1 MDDFLFEGL
10 ESRAKLPIFVG
21 YLCAYMCAR
30 WMNRVKFTTMT
41 TEKLNSVP
49 EEQVGVAEDAKMV
62 ATQESAPQEEN
73 SGADN
78 EEVTPETES
87 VSFDEEDAA
96 LAAEAP
102 EFTLEND
109 EMGEDEAE
117 THSRLADSLADVAEM
132 SKGEIVDYFATL
144 LENRPVQTLRYDV
157 EAVKV
162 AFYKKHRAEVNTLK
176 AKFVEEGGLEEEF
189 VAPAD
194 SDEIRLKELYALYR
208 THREEYMASL
218 EKSKEES
225 LKVKLQIIEELKA
238 LIDAGETVGQT
249 FQTFR
254 QLQQR
259 WKEAGVVP
267 QAHVKEVW
275 ETYNL
280 HVENFYNFVK
290 INKELRDLDL
300 QRNLEA
306 KVALC
311 EAAEALAGEQSVVVA
326 FRKLQD
332 LHEQWRE
339 VGPVAVE
346 HKDSIWERFKEASSR
361 INRQHQE
368 YFEGIKEEQKKNL
381 TLKTELCERAEA
393 LTSEILTTRK
403 EWNKA
408 SDRLIE
414 IQKVWKTIGFAPKKD
429 NTKIYERFRSA
440 CDRFF
445 ELKRGFYEGIKSE
458 MEHNL
463 QLKLEICEAAEAIK
477 ESEQWKKSA
486 DELIALQKRWKEIGP
501 VSRRHSDAVWK
512 RFRAACDYFFARKS
526 EHFASVDAVQGENL
540 AKKNALLAEI
550 ENYDIIGGSIENIKE
565 FQRRWS
571 DIGYVPIKEK
581 EALQKRYR
589 EAIDRL
595 FAALRS
601 GDRERGAERFR
612 NKISAMKGNGGRLR
626 SERERL
632 YNKVKQLEADIATL
646 ENNIGFFARSKGAE
660 ALIRDVENKIE
671 RAKQEMA
678 ATIEKI
684 QVIDNEQENN

>member
-1 MDDFLFEGL
+1 
-10 ESRAKLPIFVG
+10 
-21 YLCAYMCAR
+21 
-30 WMNRVKFTTMT
+30 MT

-49 EEQVGVAEDAKMV
+49 EEQVGVAEDAKDV
-62 ATQESAPQEEN
+62 ATQESAVPAVEDSGVEREE
-73 SGADN
+73 SA
-78 EEVTPETES
+78 PETES
-87 VSFDEEDAA
+87 VSFEDEDAV

-102 EFTLEND
+102 EFRLEND
-109 EMGEDEAE
+109 EMGEDETE
-117 THSRLADSLADVAEM
+117 TRDRLADSLADMAEM
-132 SKGEIVDYFATL
+132 SKSEVVEYFAGL
-144 LENRPVQTLRYDV
+144 LESKPVNTLRYDV

-162 AFYKKHRAEVNTLK
+162 AFYKKHRAEVATLK
-176 AKFVEEGGLEEEF
+176 AQFVEAGGAEEEF
-189 VAPAD
+189 KAPAD
-194 SDEIRLKELYALYR
+194 NDEIRLKELYGVYR
-208 THREEYMASL
+208 TRREEYMASL
-218 EKSKEES
+218 EKNKEEN

-267 QAHVKEVW
+267 QTHVKEVW

-306 KVALC
+306 KTALC
-311 EAAEALAGEQSVVVA
+311 EAAEVLAGESSIVAA
-326 FRKLQD
+326 FRKLQE

-339 VGPVAVE
+339 VGPVANE
-346 HKDSIWERFKEASSR
+346 HKESIWERFKEASSR

-381 TLKTELCERAEA
+381 ALKTELCERAEA
-393 LTSEILTTRK
+393 LCEEILTSRK

-408 SDRLIE
+408 SERLIE

-429 NTKIYERFRSA
+429 NAKIYERFRSA

-445 ELKRGFYEGIKSE
+445 ELKRGFYEGVKSE

-477 ESEQWKKSA
+477 DSEQWKKSA

-512 RFRAACDYFFARKS
+512 RFRAACDHFFARKS
-526 EHFASVDAVQGENL
+526 EHFASVDAVHADNL
-540 AKKNALLAEI
+540 AKKNALIEEI
-550 ENYDIIGGSIENIKE
+550 ESYDISGGNIENIKE

-571 DIGYVPIKEK
+571 EIGHVPIKEK
-581 EALQKRYR
+581 DALQKRYR

-595 FAALRS
+595 FATLRN

-612 NKISAMKGNGGRLR
+612 NKISTMKNNGGKLR
-626 SERERL
+626 TERDRL

-660 ALIRDVENKIE
+660 ALIRDVENKIA

-678 ATIEKI
+678 DTIEKI
-684 QVIDNEQENN
+684 QLIDKEQEND

>member
-1 MDDFLFEGL
+1 
-10 ESRAKLPIFVG
+10 
-21 YLCAYMCAR
+21 
-30 WMNRVKFTTMT
+30 MT

-49 EEQVGVAEDAKMV
+49 EEQVGVAEDAKDV
-62 ATQESAPQEEN
+62 ATQESVAPAVEDSGVEREE
-73 SGADN
+73 SA
-78 EEVTPETES
+78 PETDS
-87 VSFDEEDAA
+87 VSFEDEDAV

-102 EFTLEND
+102 EFRLEND
-109 EMGEDEAE
+109 EMGEDETE
-117 THSRLADSLADVAEM
+117 TRDRLADSLADMAEM
-132 SKGEIVDYFATL
+132 SKSEVVEYFAGL
-144 LENRPVQTLRYDV
+144 LESKPVNTLRYDV

-162 AFYKKHRAEVNTLK
+162 AFYKKHRAEVATLK
-176 AKFVEEGGLEEEF
+176 AQFVEAGGAEEEF
-189 VAPAD
+189 KAPAD
-194 SDEIRLKELYALYR
+194 NDEIRLKELYGVYR
-208 THREEYMASL
+208 TRREEYMASL
-218 EKSKEES
+218 EKSKEEN

-267 QAHVKEVW
+267 QTHVKEVW

-306 KVALC
+306 KTALC
-311 EAAEALAGEQSVVVA
+311 EAAEALAGESSIVAA
-326 FRKLQD
+326 FRKLQE

-339 VGPVAVE
+339 VGPVANE
-346 HKDSIWERFKEASSR
+346 HKESIWERFKEASSR

-381 TLKTELCERAEA
+381 ALKTELCERAEA
-393 LTSEILTTRK
+393 LCEEILTSRK

-408 SDRLIE
+408 SERLIE

-429 NTKIYERFRSA
+429 NAKIYERFRSA

-445 ELKRGFYEGIKSE
+445 ELKRGFYEGVKSE

-477 ESEQWKKSA
+477 DSEQWKKSA

-512 RFRAACDYFFARKS
+512 RFRAACDHFFARKS
-526 EHFASVDAVQGENL
+526 EHFASVDAVHADNL
-540 AKKNALLAEI
+540 AKKNTLIEEI
-550 ENYDIIGGSIENIKE
+550 ENYDISGGNIENIKE

-571 DIGYVPIKEK
+571 EIGHVPIKEK
-581 EALQKRYR
+581 DALQKRYR

-595 FAALRS
+595 FATLRN

-612 NKISAMKGNGGRLR
+612 NKISTMKNNGGKLR
-626 SERERL
+626 TERDRL

-660 ALIRDVENKIE
+660 ALIRDVENKIA

-678 ATIEKI
+678 DTIEKI
-684 QVIDNEQENN
+684 QLIDKEQEND

>member
-1 MDDFLFEGL
+1 
-10 ESRAKLPIFVG
+10 
-21 YLCAYMCAR
+21 
-30 WMNRVKFTTMT
+30 MT

-49 EEQVGVAEDAKMV
+49 EEQVGNAEDAKMV
-62 ATQESAPQEEN
+62 ATQEIAP
-73 SGADN
+73 
-78 EEVTPETES
+78 EVEKSDVEKEGVEPETE
-87 VSFDEEDAA
+87 VVNFDEEDAA

-102 EFTLEND
+102 EFKLEND
-109 EMGEDEAE
+109 EMATDDAE
-117 THSRLADSLADVAEM
+117 SHDRLASSLANLAEM
-132 SKGEIVDYFATL
+132 GKSEIVEYFAGL
-144 LENRPVQTLRYDV
+144 LESKPVHTLRYDV

-162 AFYKKHRAEVNTLK
+162 AFYKKHRAEVDVLK
-176 AKFVEEGGLEEEF
+176 ARFVEEGGAAEEF
-189 VAPAD
+189 AAPVD
-194 SDEIRLKELYALYR
+194 GDEVRLKELYGIYR
-208 THREEYMASL
+208 TRREEYMASL
-218 EKSKEES
+218 EKNKEEN

-238 LIDAGETVGQT
+238 LVEAGDTAGQS

-267 QAHVKEVW
+267 QNHVKEIW

-280 HVENFYNFVK
+280 HVENFYNVVK

-311 EAAEALAGEQSVVVA
+311 EAAEALAGEESIVAA

-346 HKDSIWERFKEASSR
+346 HKDAIWERFKEASSR

-381 TLKTELCERAEA
+381 ALKTELCERAEA
-393 LTSEILTTRK
+393 LVGEMLTSRK

-408 SDRLIE
+408 SEKLIE

-429 NTKIYERFRSA
+429 NAKIYERFRKA
-440 CDRFF
+440 CDNFF
-445 ELKRGFYEGIKSE
+445 ELKRGFYEGIKTE

-477 ESEQWKKSA
+477 DSEQWKKSV
-486 DELIALQKRWKEIGP
+486 DELIALQKRWKDIGP

-512 RFRAACDYFFARKS
+512 RFRAACDHFFARKS
-526 EHFASVDAVQGENL
+526 EHFASVDAVHAENL
-540 AKKNALLAEI
+540 AKKNELLAEI
-550 ENYDIIGGSIENIKE
+550 EAYDITGGSIENIKE

-571 DIGYVPIKEK
+571 EIGYVPLKEK

-595 FAALRS
+595 FGVLRS

-612 NKISAMKGNGGRLR
+612 NKLNSMKGNGGKLR

-632 YNKVKQLEADIATL
+632 FNKVKQLESDIATL
-646 ENNIGFFARSKGAE
+646 ENNIGFFSRSKGAE
-660 ALIRDVENKIE
+660 ALIRDVEHKIE
-671 RAKQEMA
+671 RAKQDMA

-684 QVIDNEQENN
+684 HLIDQEQE

>member
-1 MDDFLFEGL
+1 
-10 ESRAKLPIFVG
+10 
-21 YLCAYMCAR
+21 
-30 WMNRVKFTTMT
+30 MT

-49 EEQVGVAEDAKMV
+49 EEQVGVAEDAKVV
-62 ATQESAPQEEN
+62 ATQESAPQVED

-78 EEVTPETES
+78 EEVAPEVEG
-87 VSFDEEDAA
+87 VNFEEEEAA

-102 EFTLEND
+102 EFKLEND
-109 EMGEDEAE
+109 EMGEDDDD

-132 SKGEIVDYFATL
+132 GKGELVDYFAGL
-144 LENRPVQTLRYDV
+144 LESRPVQTLRYDV

-162 AFYKKHRAEVNTLK
+162 AFYKKHRAEVAILK
-176 AKFVEEGGLEEEF
+176 AKFIEEGGVEENF

-194 SDEIRLKELYALYR
+194 NDEIRLKELYAIYR
-208 THREEYMASL
+208 ARREEYMASL
-218 EKSKEES
+218 EKSKEEN
-225 LKVKLQIIEELKA
+225 LKIKLQIIEELKA
-238 LIDAGETVGQT
+238 LIDAGETVGHT

-306 KVALC
+306 KTALC
-311 EAAEALAGEQSVVVA
+311 EVAEALAGEQSIVVA

-346 HKDSIWERFKEASSR
+346 HKDAIWERFKEASSR
-361 INRQHQE
+361 INRRHQE

-381 TLKTELCERAEA
+381 ALKTELCERAEA
-393 LTSEILTTRK
+393 LTGEILTTRK

-408 SDRLIE
+408 SERLIE

-429 NTKIYERFRSA
+429 NTKIYERFRLA
-440 CDRFF
+440 CDKFF
-445 ELKRGFYEGIKSE
+445 ELKRGFYEGVKSE

-486 DELIALQKRWKEIGP
+486 DELIALQKRWREIGP

-540 AKKNALLAEI
+540 AKKNELLVEI
-550 ENYDIIGGSIENIKE
+550 ENYDISGGSIENIKE

-571 DIGYVPIKEK
+571 EIGYVPIKEK

-589 EAIDRL
+589 EAIDKL

-612 NKISAMKGNGGRLR
+612 NKISTMKGNGGRLR
-626 SERERL
+626 SEREKL

-684 QVIDNEQENN
+684 QFIDNEQENN

>member
-1 MDDFLFEGL
+1 
-10 ESRAKLPIFVG
+10 
-21 YLCAYMCAR
+21 
-30 WMNRVKFTTMT
+30 MT

-49 EEQVGVAEDAKMV
+49 EEQVGVAEDAKVIAAEESV
-62 ATQESAPQEEN
+62 AQVAD
-73 SGADN
+73 SGADS
-78 EEVTPETES
+78 EEITPEIES
-87 VSFDEEDAA
+87 VNFEEEDAA

-102 EFTLEND
+102 EFKLEND
-109 EMGEDEAE
+109 EMGDDEGE
-117 THSRLADSLADVAEM
+117 TSDRLTTALAAVGAM
-132 SKGEIVDYFATL
+132 SKGEIVAYFAEL
-144 LENRPVQTLRYDV
+144 LESRPVQTLRYDV

-162 AFYKKHRAEVNTLK
+162 AFYKKHRAEVATLK
-176 AKFVEEGGLEEEF
+176 AKFIEEGGTEEEF
-189 VAPAD
+189 AVAAD
-194 SDEIRLKELYALYR
+194 NDEIRLKELYALYR
-208 THREEYMASL
+208 TRREEYMASL
-218 EKSKEES
+218 EKSKEEN
-225 LKVKLQIIEELKA
+225 LKLKLQIIEELKA
-238 LIDAGETVGQT
+238 LIDAGETVGHT

-306 KVALC
+306 KTALC
-311 EAAEALAGEQSVVVA
+311 EAAEALAGEQSIVVA

-339 VGPVAVE
+339 VGPVAIE
-346 HKDSIWERFKEASSR
+346 HKDAIWERFKEASSR

-381 TLKTELCERAEA
+381 ALKTELCERAEA
-393 LTSEILTTRK
+393 LTGEMLTTRK

-408 SDRLIE
+408 SERLIE

-440 CDRFF
+440 CDKFF

-512 RFRAACDYFFARKS
+512 RFRAACDHFFARKS

-540 AKKNALLAEI
+540 AKKNALLVEI
-550 ENYDIIGGSIENIKE
+550 ENYDISGGSIENIKE

-571 DIGYVPIKEK
+571 EIGYVPIKEK

-589 EAIDRL
+589 EAIDHL

-612 NKISAMKGNGGRLR
+612 NKINSMKGNGGRLR

-684 QVIDNEQENN
+684 QLIDNEQENN

>member
-1 MDDFLFEGL
+1 
-10 ESRAKLPIFVG
+10 
-21 YLCAYMCAR
+21 
-30 WMNRVKFTTMT
+30 MT

-49 EEQVGVAEDAKMV
+49 EEQVGVAEDAKVIAAEESV
-62 ATQESAPQEEN
+62 AQVAD
-73 SGADN
+73 SGADS
-78 EEVTPETES
+78 EEITPEIES
-87 VSFDEEDAA
+87 VNFEEEDAA

-102 EFTLEND
+102 EFKLEND
-109 EMGEDEAE
+109 EMGEDEGE
-117 THSRLADSLADVAEM
+117 TRDRLTTALAAVGAM
-132 SKGEIVDYFATL
+132 SKGEIVAYFAEL
-144 LENRPVQTLRYDV
+144 LESRPVQTLRYDV

-162 AFYKKHRAEVNTLK
+162 AFYKKHRAEVATLK
-176 AKFVEEGGLEEEF
+176 AKFIEEGGTEEEF
-189 VAPAD
+189 AVAAD
-194 SDEIRLKELYALYR
+194 NDEIRLKELYALYR
-208 THREEYMASL
+208 TRREEYMASL
-218 EKSKEES
+218 EKSKEEN
-225 LKVKLQIIEELKA
+225 LKLKLQIIEELKA
-238 LIDAGETVGQT
+238 LIDAGETVGHT

-306 KVALC
+306 KTALC
-311 EAAEALAGEQSVVVA
+311 EAAEALAGEQSIVVA

-339 VGPVAVE
+339 VGPVAIE
-346 HKDSIWERFKEASSR
+346 HKDAIWERFKEASSR

-381 TLKTELCERAEA
+381 ALKTELCERAEA
-393 LTSEILTTRK
+393 LTSEMLTTRK

-408 SDRLIE
+408 SERLIE

-440 CDRFF
+440 CDKFF

-512 RFRAACDYFFARKS
+512 RFRAACDHFFARKS

-540 AKKNALLAEI
+540 AKKNALLVEI
-550 ENYDIIGGSIENIKE
+550 ENYDISGGSIENIKE

-571 DIGYVPIKEK
+571 EIGYVPIKEK

-589 EAIDRL
+589 EAIDHL

-612 NKISAMKGNGGRLR
+612 NKINSMKGNGGRLR
-626 SERERL
+626 SEREKL

-684 QVIDNEQENN
+684 QLIDNEQENN

>member
-1 MDDFLFEGL
+1 
-10 ESRAKLPIFVG
+10 
-21 YLCAYMCAR
+21 
-30 WMNRVKFTTMT
+30 MT

-49 EEQVGVAEDAKMV
+49 EEQVGVAEDAKVIAAEESV
-62 ATQESAPQEEN
+62 AQVAD
-73 SGADN
+73 SGADS
-78 EEVTPETES
+78 EEITPEIES
-87 VSFDEEDAA
+87 VNFEEEDAA

-102 EFTLEND
+102 EFKLEND
-109 EMGEDEAE
+109 EMGEDEGE
-117 THSRLADSLADVAEM
+117 TRDRLTTALAAVGAM
-132 SKGEIVDYFATL
+132 SKGEIVAYFAEL
-144 LENRPVQTLRYDV
+144 LESRPVQTLRYDV

-162 AFYKKHRAEVNTLK
+162 AFYKKHRAEVATLK
-176 AKFVEEGGLEEEF
+176 AKFIEEGGIEEDF
-189 VAPAD
+189 SVAAD
-194 SDEIRLKELYALYR
+194 NDEIRLKELYALYR
-208 THREEYMASL
+208 TRREEYMASL
-218 EKSKEES
+218 EKSKEEN
-225 LKVKLQIIEELKA
+225 LKLKLQIIEELKA
-238 LIDAGETVGQT
+238 LIDAGETVGHT

-306 KVALC
+306 KTALC
-311 EAAEALAGEQSVVVA
+311 EAAEALAGEQSIVVA

-339 VGPVAVE
+339 VGPVAIE
-346 HKDSIWERFKEASSR
+346 HKDAIWERFKEASSR

-381 TLKTELCERAEA
+381 ALKTELCERAEA
-393 LTSEILTTRK
+393 LTGEMLTTRK

-408 SDRLIE
+408 SERLIE

-429 NTKIYERFRSA
+429 NTKIYERFRLA
-440 CDRFF
+440 CDKFF

-512 RFRAACDYFFARKS
+512 RFRAACDHFFARKS

-540 AKKNALLAEI
+540 AKKNALLVEI
-550 ENYDIIGGSIENIKE
+550 ENYDISGGSIENIKE

-571 DIGYVPIKEK
+571 EIGYVPIKEK

-589 EAIDRL
+589 EAIDHL

-612 NKISAMKGNGGRLR
+612 NKINSMKGNGGRLR
-626 SERERL
+626 SEREKL

-684 QVIDNEQENN
+684 QLIDNEQENN